1 MSRASRKRRV
11 MRVSKL
17 SFETTLK
24 STEYQHIWRHT
35 PWQPSPLTIP
45 SQVRERVVS
54 ADVIVITEFL
64 ALYGRGP
71 TMLLA
76 SRARGRNPHGPAHT
90 GRQRRRRRRRRR
102 SWRGR
107 RIISVPDLR
116 GNIALAVGHPIP
128 GVANTHVPID
138 IPVGPTLRD
147 IQGLPWAPVIW
158 AVALTVDHRR
168 ARRADRLG
176 GTCAQPQTGQP
187 QTARHQH
194 SRG

>member
-1 MSRASRKRRV
+1 MANLIDGRVSRNGV

-17 SFETTLK
+17 SLETTLK
-24 STEYQHIWRHT
+24 STEYQHIWSHT
-35 PWQPSPLTIP
+35 HWQPSPSPNHRRLESVCLSRCHCDNSIP
-45 SQVRERVVS
+45 
-54 ADVIVITEFL
+54 
-64 ALYGRGP
+64 ALHGRGP

-102 SWRGR
+102 RSWRGR

-116 GNIALAVGHPIP
+116 GDISLALGHPVP

-138 IPVGPTLRD
+138 IPVRPTLGD
-147 IQGLPWAPVIW
+147 IQGIPWAPVIW
-158 AVALTVDHRR
+158 AVAQTVDHRR

-176 GTCAQPQTGQP
+176 GTCTQPQAG
-187 QTARHQH
+187 
-194 SRG
+194 